1 MFGLVVLMIVFSN
14 FVYKIWVGEQVQIP
28 KIYSL
33 LMGIYTISGVFVVPY
48 VAFLNGTGKIKLQ
61 LFVGSFGA
69 LINIPLSIFFTKNW
83 GISGLITLQIFLS
96 IMALS
101 VYPYQCHKII
111 SQKAKGIWN
120 K

>member
-1 MFGLVVLMIVFSN
+1 MFIFSN
-14 FVYKIWVGEQVQIP
+14 FTYKIRIGEQVKIP
-28 KIYSL
+28 KIHFL

-48 VAFLNGTGKIKLQ
+48 IAFLNGTGEIRLQ
-61 LFVGSFGA
+61 LLVGSFEA

-96 IMALS
+96 IIALS
-101 VYPYQCHKII
+101 VYSCQCHKII
-111 SQKAKGIWN
+111 NHKAKGIRN